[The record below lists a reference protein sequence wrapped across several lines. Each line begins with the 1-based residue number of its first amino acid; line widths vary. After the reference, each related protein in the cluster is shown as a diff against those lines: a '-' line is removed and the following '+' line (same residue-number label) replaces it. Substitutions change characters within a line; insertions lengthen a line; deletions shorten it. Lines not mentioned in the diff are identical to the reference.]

1 MNITFTMIETVL
13 LSAILVGCHSYSNP
27 IASNDNPKASLLAE
41 QRVRS
46 EFSNAS
52 PQWAISKDCDPASP
66 DFYVCFNYTNVF
78 AYSST
83 FPTASPLPPT
93 PRLFKT
99 FSTATQSVTGT
110 PDGNYLVKVRVDG
123 VCAFSDAGNLLGRPF
138 RCGGGDRQYQ
148 SVFDVKVHQQGVFG
162 TDWSVVSVEE
172 DPDIVQRRNEEERQ
186 AQAVQEAA
194 RRKVQVASD
203 LENAVINSDYSA
215 TKIALESGADPN
227 ALLQS
232 IGHPYPLYIAKT
244 PELAKLL
251 IEHGANVDGNGVCPI
266 CNAAVD
272 SNIELFKVLY
282 KAGASITLTGRFASV
297 EQTLL
302 DCHKIMNDRPS
313 KDLPQCLQM
322 EEIIRSGR

>member
-27 IASNDNPKASLLAE
+27 I
-41 QRVRS
+41 
-46 EFSNAS
+46 
-52 PQWAISKDCDPASP
+52 
-66 DFYVCFNYTNVF
+66 
-78 AYSST
+78 
-83 FPTASPLPPT
+83 
-93 PRLFKT
+93 
-99 FSTATQSVTGT
+99 
-110 PDGNYLVKVRVDG
+110 
-123 VCAFSDAGNLLGRPF
+123 
-138 RCGGGDRQYQ
+138 
-148 SVFDVKVHQQGVFG
+148 
-162 TDWSVVSVEE
+162 
-172 DPDIVQRRNEEERQ
+172 
-186 AQAVQEAA
+186 
-194 RRKVQVASD
+194 
-203 LENAVINSDYSA
+203 
-215 TKIALESGADPN
+215 
-227 ALLQS
+227 
-232 IGHPYPLYIAKT
+232 HPYPLYIAKT